1 MSAQTTAYSRAAIL
15 ILAPAVMLGGLLYH
29 PHIGSPS
36 DADFLAHLGA
46 AVVADPLRWAVAH
59 LLVAVGSGL
68 IALAFLALRARL
80 REAGENRWSGP
91 ALPFIVMGSVLY
103 ALLPAMEFGPL
114 AVAGTGADVGTVAA
128 TQGAMFPWFIP
139 ILFTSA
145 VLFLVGAAGFAV
157 GVMRAAILSSPLA
170 LLVAVSIVVMAAS
183 RLVPLSM
190 VQLQVQAVAGVV
202 ALWPLAYIM
211 VRPPRSRPAAAPRAG
226 VASSGVPV

>member
-15 ILAPAVMLGGLLYH
+15 ILAPAVILAGMLYH
-29 PHIGSPS
+29 PHIGNPF
-36 DADFLAHLGA
+36 DADFLANLGA

-80 REAGENRWSGP
+80 REEGEDRWSGP

-114 AVAGTGADVGTVAA
+114 AVAGTGADVETVAA
-128 TQGAMFPWFIP
+128 TQDAMFPWFIP

-145 VLFLVGAAGFAV
+145 VLFLIGAAGFAV
-157 GVMRAAILSSPLA
+157 GVVRAAILSRTLA
-170 LLVAVSIVVMAAS
+170 RVVAVSIVVMAAS

-190 VQLQVQAVAGVV
+190 VQFYVQAVAGVV
-202 ALWPLAYIM
+202 ALWPLAYVMIS
-211 VRPPRSRPAAAPRAG
+211 PQSARPATIPQRG
-226 VASSGVPV
+226 VASGVPV